1 MGKAALTFNVNLES
15 PETDVETVKAE
26 LEKMEG
32 YESAEIK
39 PLAFGMKQITV
50 IFLFDDKQGA
60 DTDVIEKKISE
71 INGVANIETGDVTLI

>member
-15 PETDVETVKAE
+15 PETDAEQVKAS

-32 YESAEIK
+32 FESAEIK

-50 IFLFDDKQGA
+50 IFLFDDKTGA

-71 INGVANIETGDVTLI
+71 IKNVASVESTGVTLI